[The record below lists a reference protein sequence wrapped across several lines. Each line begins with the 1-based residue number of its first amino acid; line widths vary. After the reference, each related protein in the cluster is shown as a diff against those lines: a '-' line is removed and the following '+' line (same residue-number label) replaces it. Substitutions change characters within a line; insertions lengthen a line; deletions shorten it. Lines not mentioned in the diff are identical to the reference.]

1 MNYLPYIWGMKI
13 NKEFVLGNGEYNVC
27 AYCDYFVEN
36 LQDMLISENS
46 IIRNRMSIE
55 RFKKFYPKSIIDYG
69 LLKLDNDSNLLKI
82 IKELKAIGVNLDLP
96 NFYVLCKYIN
106 ALIRNDGY
114 ILLKPTF
121 KDTLSELE
129 DVVEISF
136 KNKNGQVV
144 TTTNSVLVEHLIETI
159 KQIKDDGRY
168 ETYKIARIDK
178 AGLVNNRLLQIR
190 FVYLTTAFLQDYFKD
205 AHRRSNAM
213 LDTKEQ
219 NLIMKMMAK
228 MELSSVELNED
239 SYRKIVSEARKIANY
254 NDNIDQLTKEGVT
267 YIKYEDWHNRKKSDW
282 SSPNIKLHPIS
293 DEETI
298 ILDPLEYPQL

>member
-1 MNYLPYIWGMKI
+1 MKI

-96 NFYVLCKYIN
+96 NFYVLCKYLN
-106 ALIRNDGY
+106 ALIRSDGY

-121 KDTLSELE
+121 KDTISELE

-144 TTTNSVLVEHLIETI
+144 TSTNSVLVKHLIETL

-298 ILDPLEYPQL
+298 ILDPLEYLQL

>member
-1 MNYLPYIWGMKI
+1 MNYLLYIWGMKI

-114 ILLKPTF
+114 VLLKPTF
-121 KDTLSELE
+121 KDTISELE

-239 SYRKIVSEARKIANY
+239 SYRKIVSETRKIANY

>member
-1 MNYLPYIWGMKI
+1 MNYLLYIWGMKI

-114 ILLKPTF
+114 VLLKPTF
-121 KDTLSELE
+121 KDTISELE